1 MGSFAPNLKAN
12 TAVYNKLQKLLL
24 TILTVLCVSPVWGYN
39 ITVDKNGV
47 MRRSDNGA
55 EVSFYG
61 ANYTVPFAHAYRAL
75 ESLGIDHKRAIDRD
89 VYHFS
94 RLGLDAFRIHVWDVE
109 IADAQGNIIENEHL
123 DLLDYLIYKMEERG
137 ISVVL
142 TAQTNFGNGYPE
154 KNIDTGAF
162 TYDFPKCGIH
172 DDPRAIAI
180 QERYLKAFAGHKN
193 RYTGK
198 TYAGDDRIIAIE
210 INNEPCH
217 NGDARAAKDYV
228 NRMVKA
234 LRSGGFKKPIFYNV
248 SHNMHCTEGLFE
260 ADIQGTTYQW
270 YPMGLVAG
278 HERKGNYLPYVE
290 TYNIP
295 FADVK
300 NFDKRARMIYEFDP
314 ADNLYTFLYPAAVRT
329 FRKAGFQWM
338 TQFAYDPTD
347 MAWSNTEYQTHFL
360 NLAYTPGKAIGMKI
374 ASMAAHEIE
383 RGADYGAYPADTVF
397 GNFRVSYNQ
406 NLSEYNSDD
415 KFFYT
420 NNTATAPRNLQ
431 ALTQVAGVGSSP
443 VVKYAGSGAYFLDR
457 LDANTWRLEV
467 MPDVVLTCDP
477 FEKPSLKRRVGEIM
491 YCEEHIEIN
500 LPSLG
505 ANFGYKSVN
514 EGNNR
519 KGQAVDGEFNV
530 YPGVY
535 LLTAAGT
542 TTSWTADSQ
551 YGSIRVGE
559 FVAPGQRPVP
569 VKVVHTP
576 LRYVADDGELC
587 IRATVTG
594 NVDSVVVY
602 PSDVSFWNET
612 NVVYKMKRC
621 GSHEYQAN
629 VKIDKGKKD
638 FRYNV
643 VAFAGGEAVTYPGNI
658 EGTPLDWDFLG
669 AGSYS
674 VKVCNAGSPIVLLA
688 ANENWDGMG
697 ISSIPDGQRYSCS
710 YSCNEPMA
718 ADSYDIRVS
727 ASTDT
732 AEVVVSKYVGD
743 IIAPISDLLK
753 GRKLYMAMTVGD
765 GPCSVKLALVT
776 KLGATYS
783 CRAELANGMAVA
795 DISDFRPDVT
805 RISPQPFPMFLSRK
819 VAVQGAPALE
829 LKDVERVE
837 VILGGMKPGTDC
849 RVSLSGIWLE

>member
-1 MGSFAPNLKAN
+1 MC
-12 TAVYNKLQKLLL
+12 
-24 TILTVLCVSPVWGYN
+24 ILPVWGYN

-180 QERYLKAFAGHKN
+180 QEHYLKAFAGHKN

-329 FRKAGFQWM
+329 FRKAGFQWI

-383 RGADYGAYPADTVF
+383 RGADTGLIPPT
-397 GNFRVSYNQ
+397 R
-406 NLSEYNSDD
+406 
-415 KFFYT
+415 
-420 NNTATAPRNLQ
+420 
-431 ALTQVAGVGSSP
+431 
-443 VVKYAGSGAYFLDR
+443 FL
-457 LDANTWRLEV
+457 A
-467 MPDVVLTCDP
+467 
-477 FEKPSLKRRVGEIM
+477 
-491 YCEEHIEIN
+491 
-500 LPSLG
+500 
-505 ANFGYKSVN
+505 
-514 EGNNR
+514 
-519 KGQAVDGEFNV
+519 
-530 YPGVY
+530 
-535 LLTAAGT
+535 
-542 TTSWTADSQ
+542 
-551 YGSIRVGE
+551 
-559 FVAPGQRPVP
+559 
-569 VKVVHTP
+569 
-576 LRYVADDGELC
+576 
-587 IRATVTG
+587 
-594 NVDSVVVY
+594 
-602 PSDVSFWNET
+602 
-612 NVVYKMKRC
+612 
-621 GSHEYQAN
+621 
-629 VKIDKGKKD
+629 
-638 FRYNV
+638 
-643 VAFAGGEAVTYPGNI
+643 
-658 EGTPLDWDFLG
+658 
-669 AGSYS
+669 
-674 VKVCNAGSPIVLLA
+674 
-688 ANENWDGMG
+688 
-697 ISSIPDGQRYSCS
+697 IS
-710 YSCNEPMA
+710 A
-718 ADSYDIRVS
+718 
-727 ASTDT
+727 
-732 AEVVVSKYVGD
+732 
-743 IIAPISDLLK
+743 
-753 GRKLYMAMTVGD
+753 
-765 GPCSVKLALVT
+765 
-776 KLGATYS
+776 
-783 CRAELANGMAVA
+783 
-795 DISDFRPDVT
+795 
-805 RISPQPFPMFLSRK
+805 
-819 VAVQGAPALE
+819 
-829 LKDVERVE
+829 
-837 VILGGMKPGTDC
+837 
-849 RVSLSGIWLE
+849 

>member
-1 MGSFAPNLKAN
+1 M
-12 TAVYNKLQKLLL
+12 YNKLQKLLL

-154 KNIDTGAF
+154 KNVDTGAF

-172 DDPRAIAI
+172 DDPQAIAI

-329 FRKAGFQWM
+329 FRKAGFQWI

-397 GNFRVSYNQ
+397 GNFRVSYAQ

-457 LDANTWRLEV
+457 LDDNTWRLEV

-505 ANFGYKSVN
+505 TDFGYEAVN

-519 KGQAVDGEFNV
+519 KGRATDGCFNV

-559 FVAPGQRPVP
+559 FVAPAQRPVP

-576 LRYVADDGELC
+576 LRYVAGDSELC

-612 NVVYKMKRC
+612 NLLYKMKRC

-688 ANENWDGMG
+688 ANEDWNGMG

-783 CRAELANGMAVA
+783 CRAELSNGMAVA
-795 DISDFRPDVT
+795 DISDFCPDVT

-837 VILGGMKPGTDC
+837 VILSGMKPGTDC